1 MTRSPVAALGSR
13 DGLTLLEVMIAL
25 VILGL
30 AATGFLE
37 TFAGA
42 LRATSEARIWA
53 QALVYAEE
61 AQETLKIGGLGRTSG
76 ADTALGGG
84 FRRRVKLRP
93 WRDGIEH
100 VTVVVTLP
108 GGGEFAV
115 DRLVRV
121 P

>member
-1 MTRSPVAALGSR
+1 MTRPPVAAPGSR

-61 AQETLKIGGLGRTSG
+61 AQETFKIEGPWRPAG

-84 FRRRVKLRP
+84 FRRRVELRP
-93 WRDGIEH
+93 WRDGIER